1 MTGRASRLV
10 AFSTIAFL
18 VGCGATADQ
27 PDGGPVTGPPDDV
40 DAVVATSTALEEED
54 ASSSIEIVVV
64 LPTDWPNP
72 IYPGSPDVV
81 VEADDGDEFRTVAD
95 GDRITLQLPSSGDY
109 SVGAVIEDGG
119 CYDTAGVSDSGN
131 RAIEVDDGDVIRLR
145 DTGEIC
151 D

>member
-1 MTGRASRLV
+1 MLGGQERMRGLVSPLV
-10 AFSTIAFL
+10 AIGMTVSL
-18 VGCGATADQ
+18 VGCGDAADR
-27 PDGGPVTGPPDDV
+27 PDDV
-40 DAVVATSTALEEED
+40 DATVTTNTAPTED
-54 ASSSIEIVVV
+54 DAGSSIEIVVV
-64 LPTDWPNP
+64 LPSDWPNP
-72 IYPGSPDVV
+72 IYPGSPEVV
-81 VEADDGDEFRTVAD
+81 VEAEDGEEFRTVAD
-95 GDRITLQLPSSGDY
+95 GDRITIQLPVSGHY